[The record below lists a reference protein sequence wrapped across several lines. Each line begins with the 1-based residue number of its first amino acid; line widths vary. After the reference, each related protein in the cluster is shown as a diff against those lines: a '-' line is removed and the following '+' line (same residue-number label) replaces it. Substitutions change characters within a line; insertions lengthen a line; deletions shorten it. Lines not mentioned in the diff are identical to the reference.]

1 MHIEHHSLF
10 RDFPEQHEQL
20 HSLRQSDP
28 KFAELATQY
37 EALDK
42 QICRIEDGVELLAED
57 ALTAL
62 KQQRVSLKDQVVSR
76 LKSAAEPCC
85 GCCQG

>member
-28 KFAELATQY
+28 QFAKLATEY
-37 EALDK
+37 EVLDK
-42 QICRIEDGVELLAED
+42 QICRVEDGVESLADE

-62 KQQRVSLKDQVVSR
+62 KHQRVSLKDQVAGS
-76 LKSAAEPCC
+76 LKSAAKPCC